1 MCGSGVE
8 RVPVSRVLRSL
19 ASLSSNGGVGGW
31 EEVALGEGRQ
41 GGHFLLNL
49 FQISKLGLL

>member
-19 ASLSSNGGVGGW
+19 ASLSSNGGGG

-41 GGHFLLNL
+41 EGHFLLNL